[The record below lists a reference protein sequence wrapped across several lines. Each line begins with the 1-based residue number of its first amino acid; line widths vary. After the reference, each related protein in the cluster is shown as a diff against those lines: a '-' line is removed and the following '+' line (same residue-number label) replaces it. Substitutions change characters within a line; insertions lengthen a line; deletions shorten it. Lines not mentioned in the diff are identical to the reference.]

1 MKQIRMTTVDITK
14 AAKDVGSGDDLEM
27 KYMEFETLQ
36 VEAVSARR
44 AAAEAATEAV
54 ICEQRAA
61 QSFIRFLRFAGE
73 VADVVKREANWM
85 LPYRNREGSI
95 FLQSPM
101 TRKDQR
107 LAANLMHNQ
116 MAKQADEEHL
126 GDMFGHEGDG
136 ENE

>member
-14 AAKDVGSGDDLEM
+14 AAQGAGSGDDLEM

-73 VADVVKREANWM
+73 VADVVKREAIWM
-85 LPYRNREGSI
+85 PPYRDRNGDI

-107 LAANLMHNQ
+107 VAANLMHNE
-116 MAKQADEEHL
+116 MAKKADEEDL
-126 GDMFGHEGDG
+126 GEMFEHDGD
-136 ENE
+136 NE

>member
-14 AAKDVGSGDDLEM
+14 AAQGAGSGDDLEM

-73 VADVVKREANWM
+73 VADVVKREAIWM
-85 LPYRNREGSI
+85 PPYRDRNGAI

-107 LAANLMHNQ
+107 VAANLMHNE
-116 MAKQADEEHL
+116 MAKKADEEDL
-126 GDMFGHEGDG
+126 GEMFEHDGD
-136 ENE
+136 NE